1 MKLFNSRHLAAAGA
15 FLAVLLV
22 SGCAS
27 KEQVEPAPLRAY
39 KQQFA
44 GRQVWHVRLDDSV
57 SFPARVAVQDGKLFA
72 ADDDGNI
79 VALDA
84 NDGRVLWRARTKDDL
99 SAGVGTDGR
108 WVAVVTKDN
117 QLVVF
122 EEGIERWRTQL
133 ASRVVTPPL
142 VAGERVFVVG
152 VDRIVQGF
160 DAQDGHKLWEM
171 ARPGDALTLAQ
182 ATVLTA
188 FKDTLLVGQGSRLT
202 GLDPLKG
209 TVRWEALV
217 ATPRGTNEV
226 ERLADLIGPASRIGS
241 KGAVFCMRSY
251 QTGVGC
257 VDAEQGATKWSI
269 ASSGTNAVAGDESAV
284 FSTDASDRV
293 TARRLADGVSLWS
306 NESFLNRRL
315 SPPVALASKAVV
327 FGDFEGQVHFLSH
340 DTGETVLR
348 LPTDGSAI
356 VSAPVVSGDTLIV
369 LTRKGGLFAFRPN

>member
-1 MKLFNSRHLAAAGA
+1 MKLLKDRRIRGAGLLLAA
-15 FLAVLLV
+15 LV
-22 SGCAS
+22 MVGCAS
-27 KEQVEPAPLRAY
+27 KDEVQPAPLRAY

-44 GRQVWHVRLDDSV
+44 GRQVWHVRLDEEV
-57 SFPARVAVQDGKLFA
+57 SFPEMVAVKDGKLFA
-72 ADDDGNI
+72 ADDDGNV

-84 NDGRVLWRARTKDDL
+84 NDGHVLWRARTKDDL

-117 QLVVF
+117 ELVVF
-122 EEGIERWRTQL
+122 EEGIERWRAKL
-133 ASRVVTPPL
+133 GSRIVTPPL

-152 VDRIVQGF
+152 VDRIVQAY
-160 DAQDGHKLWEM
+160 DAQDGHKIWEM

-182 ATVLTA
+182 ASVLTA
-188 FKDTLLVGQGSRLT
+188 YKDTLLVGQGSRLT

-209 TVRWEALV
+209 TVRWESLV

-226 ERLADLIGPASRIGS
+226 ERLSDLIGPASRIGA
-241 KGAVFCMRSY
+241 KGSVFCMRSY

-269 ASSGTNAVAGDESAV
+269 VSSGTSAVAGDDSEV
-284 FSTDASDRV
+284 FATDASDRV
-293 TARRLADGVSLWS
+293 TARRLSDGVSVWS

-315 SPPVALASKAVV
+315 SAPAALANRAVV
-327 FGDFEGQVHFLSH
+327 FGDFEGQVHFLSR

-356 VSAPVVSGDTLIV
+356 TSAPVVAGNTLIV
-369 LTRKGGLFAFRPN
+369 LTHKGGLFAFRPD